1 MEHRNRTILGVIAI
15 LIAVIFSYGYFAVVQ
30 SEGANINSSSGLSGD
45 TYFQSMYHVGEAWN
59 GSDWNLLTVS
69 WSTSHVATITIPYG
83 TTEIILASGNSSLN
97 VQHLL
102 EQALFFFTT
111 NIKGSAT
118 SGTAGA
124 VNLSSAYFMLG
135 TFHNSTSNNAF
146 GDKAVTDVTNN
157 VTLYSSTVNNLNTS
171 EPFNLFNSMAGLNN
185 EVMYV
190 MHLSVGNKNATGAK
204 VTGSGSLTV
213 TSYAQYPFKL
223 NLLDNYSYIGVL
235 AGVLIIFL
243 AAVSFPRLS
252 GSAEYTLKKRE
263 VSGAVLGLV
272 AGGLIYAIV
281 LFGGASLPFVSSGL
295 PYVAFLGFAAG
306 VYIYGMQENKGDLG
320 YQFLAG
326 VVGLIIA
333 VIASSVF
340 PFLSPVAAISGYSFA
355 GQIVAGLVLLFSVI
369 LIAGGFAALKHSKFN
384 ESTGLF

>member
-1 MEHRNRTILGVIAI
+1 MEHRNRTILGIIAI
-15 LIAVIFSYGYFAVVQ
+15 LIAVVFSYGYFAVVQ

-45 TYFQSMYHVGEAWN
+45 TYFQNMYHVGEAWN
-59 GSDWNLLTVS
+59 GSDWNVLTVS
-69 WSTSHVATITIPYG
+69 WSTGHVATITIPYG
-83 TTEIILASGNSSLN
+83 TTEVILASGNTSLN

-102 EQALFFFTT
+102 EQAVFYFTT
-111 NIKGSAT
+111 NLAGSKQSAT
-118 SGTAGA
+118 LGA

-135 TFHNSTSNNAF
+135 TFHNSTSSNAF
-146 GDKAVTDVTNN
+146 GDKAVNDVTDN
-157 VTLYSSTVNNLNTS
+157 VTLYSSSVNNLNTS
-171 EPFNLFNSMAGLNN
+171 TSFNLFNSMAGLNN

-190 MHLSVGNKNATGAK
+190 MHLSVGKNLTGVK
-204 VTGSGSLTV
+204 LSGSLTV
-213 TSYAQYPFKL
+213 TSYGQYPFKL
-223 NLLDNYSYIGVL
+223 NLLDNYSYIGIL

-243 AAVSFPRLS
+243 AAISFPRLI

-263 VSGAVLGLV
+263 VSGAVLGLI

-281 LFGGASLPFVSSGL
+281 LFGGSALPFVSSSL
-295 PYVAFLGFAAG
+295 SYVAFLGFAAG

-326 VVGLIIA
+326 VVGLIVA

-340 PFLSPVAAISGYSFA
+340 PFLSPVAGISGYSFA